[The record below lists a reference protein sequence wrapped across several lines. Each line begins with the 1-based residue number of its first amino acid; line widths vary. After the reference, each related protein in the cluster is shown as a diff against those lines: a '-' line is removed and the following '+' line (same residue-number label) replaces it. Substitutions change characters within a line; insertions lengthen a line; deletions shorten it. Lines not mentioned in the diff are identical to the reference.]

1 MQGFIDQTIA
11 TIGAHAGWAG
21 PIILVFAF
29 GESFAVLSLLLPA
42 TAILV
47 AAGTLIQS
55 GTLSPWNVI
64 PWAIAGAILGDAVS
78 YWIGV
83 WLEHRVERVWP
94 FTRHPRM
101 LRTGRDFFHR
111 WGGISVFIGR
121 FLGPIRAVIPLVAGM
136 MGMRH
141 IPFQIANVASAIV
154 WAPVWVGLGWFA
166 GEALNRIFGI
176 EDAAPLLI
184 IFLVVTTLVGAAAA
198 FRLLTRKSKSSHE
211 DRPDHRP

>member
-1 MQGFIDQTIA
+1 MQGFIDQTVA
-11 TIGAHAGWAG
+11 FIGAHRDWAG

-42 TAILV
+42 TTVLV

-64 PWAIAGAILGDAVS
+64 PWAIVGAVLGDAVS

-83 WLEHRVERVWP
+83 WLKDRVERIWP
-94 FTRHPRM
+94 FTRHPQM
-101 LRTGRDFFHR
+101 LRTGRGFFAR

-121 FLGPIRAVIPLVAGM
+121 FLGPVRAVIPLVAGM
-136 MGMRH
+136 MGMRQA
-141 IPFQIANVASAIV
+141 PFQIANVASGIV
-154 WAPVWVGLGWFA
+154 WAPVWVGVGWFA

-184 IFLVVTTLVGAAAA
+184 ILLVVATLVGAAAA

-211 DRPDHRP
+211 DRPDRP